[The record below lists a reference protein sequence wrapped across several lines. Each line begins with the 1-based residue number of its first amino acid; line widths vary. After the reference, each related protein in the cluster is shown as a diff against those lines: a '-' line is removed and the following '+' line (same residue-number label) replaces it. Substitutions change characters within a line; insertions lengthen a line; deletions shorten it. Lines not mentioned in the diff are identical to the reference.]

1 MELNPYL
8 VGALI
13 GAVLAFTF
21 FYLFFKS
28 KSVDRREHEALSA
41 KLNDASTSLKL
52 AEERFKSQQTL
63 SGSLEQKF
71 DLKQTELSTLLA
83 KTASMEASLKS
94 TMERFNEHAASLT
107 KEKEINRDQQ
117 NELNLHQRQVVE
129 LRERNNALQE
139 KLEAQKNEVLELQKT
154 AHLQFEKLAQQIF
167 EEKTG
172 KFTEANK
179 VNLEALLKPLSENI
193 ESFKK
198 KVEETY
204 DKESKQRF
212 SLEEKVKDLIF
223 NTNKISEEANNL
235 ATALKG
241 QVKKQGDWGETILE
255 RILES
260 SGLEKGREYY
270 VQENIKDEEGKN
282 LRPDIIVRLPDN
294 KRIIVD
300 SKVSL
305 NAYLRYS
312 ETDSPEEKDIQTAK
326 HLQAINTHI
335 DQLSAKKYHESEN
348 SLDWVIMF
356 FAIEPAYILAVQA
369 DPNLWSYAYSR
380 KVILIN
386 PTSLIATL
394 RIIADMWKIE
404 QQNKNAKAIAE
415 QGSRLYEKFTG
426 FAFTLEDIGKHLN
439 RSQDAYHQA
448 LNQLR
453 DGRGNLISQAQ
464 KLKKLG
470 IKHKNK
476 LPTIMQN
483 PIDDDDDETLNLEE
497 GQQAENDE

>member
-1 MELNPYL
+1 MELTPYL

-13 GAVLAFTF
+13 GAVLALIFL
-21 FYLFFKS
+21 YLLFKS
-28 KSVDRREHEALSA
+28 KTVERKEYDQLAS
-41 KLNDASTSLKL
+41 KLNDASANLKW
-52 AEERFKSQQTL
+52 AEERLKSNQEL
-63 SGSLEQKF
+63 SGQLE
-71 DLKQTELSTLLA
+71 LKADNKQNELSALMA
-83 KTASMEASLKS
+83 KTASLEASWKS
-94 TMERFNEHAASLT
+94 TTERLNEYITSLST
-107 KEKEINRDQQ
+107 EKEINRNQQ
-117 NELNLHQRQVVE
+117 NELMLHQRQVAE
-129 LRERNNALQE
+129 LKAQNVSLVE
-139 KLEAQKNEVLELQKT
+139 KLEAHKSEILEMQKT

-179 VNLEALLKPLSENI
+179 SNMEALLKPLADNI
-193 ESFKK
+193 DSFKK

-212 SLEEKVKDLIF
+212 SLEEKVKDLIT

-260 SGLEKGREYY
+260 SGLEKGREYF

-282 LRPDIIVRLPDN
+282 FRPDIIVRLPDN
-294 KRIIVD
+294 KKIILD

-312 ETDSPEEKDIQTAK
+312 ETDSPEEKAIQAAK

-356 FAIEPAYILAVQA
+356 FAIEPAYILAVQE

-404 QQNKNAKAIAE
+404 QQNKNAKAIAD

-426 FAFTLEDIGKHLN
+426 FVFTLEDIGKHLVK
-439 RSQDAYHQA
+439 SQDAYHTA

-464 KLKKLG
+464 KLRKLG
-470 IKHKNK
+470 IKHKDK
-476 LPTIMQN
+476 LPSAMLTA
-483 PIDDDDDETLNLEE
+483 DDEDEEIPGLEKGE
-497 GQQAENDE
+497 QAESGE

>member
-1 MELNPYL
+1 MEWTPYL

-13 GAVLAFTF
+13 GAVLALVFL
-21 FYLFFKS
+21 YLLFKS
-28 KSVDRREHEALSA
+28 RTVERKEYDSLSS
-41 KLNDASTSLKL
+41 KLNEATANLKL
-52 AEERFKSQQTL
+52 AEERLKSNQDI
-63 SGSLEQKF
+63 SASLEQKAEQRQ
-71 DLKQTELSTLLA
+71 KELSTFVA
-83 KTASMEASLKS
+83 KAASLES
-94 TMERFNEHAASLT
+94 SFNSANERFNEISNSLN
-107 KEKEINRDQQ
+107 KEKDINRDQQ
-117 NELNLHQRQVVE
+117 SELMK
-129 LRERNNALQE
+129 LRAQNVSLQE
-139 KLEAQKNEVLELQKT
+139 RLDAQKNEMTEIQKKSHLE
-154 AHLQFEKLAQQIF
+154 FEKLAQQIF
-167 EEKTG
+167 EEKSG

-179 VNLEALLKPLSENI
+179 HNIEALLKPLAENI
-193 ESFKK
+193 DSFKK

-212 SLEEKVKDLIF
+212 SLEEKVKDLIT
-223 NTNKISEEANNL
+223 NTTKISEEANNL

-260 SGLEKGREYY
+260 SGLEKGREYF
-270 VQENIKDEEGKN
+270 VQENIKDDEGKN
-282 LRPDIIVRLPDN
+282 FRPDVIVRLPDN
-294 KRIIVD
+294 KKIIVD

-312 ETDSPEEKDIQTAK
+312 ETDSPEEREIQVAK

-335 DQLSAKKYHESEN
+335 DQLSSKKYHESEN

-404 QQNKNAKAIAE
+404 QQNKNAKAIAD
-415 QGSRLYEKFTG
+415 QGTKLYEKFVG
-426 FAFTLEDIGKHLN
+426 FVKTLEEIGRHITK
-439 RSQDAYHQA
+439 SQDAYHEA
-448 LNQLR
+448 MGQLK
-453 DGRGNLISQAQ
+453 DGRGNLIKQAQ
-464 KLKKLG
+464 NLKKLG
-470 IKHKNK
+470 IKSAKH
-476 LPTIMQN
+476 LP
-483 PIDDDDDETLNLEE
+483 PAFLAADDDEEEVLGLEE
-497 GQQAENDE
+497 GEQAESGE

>member
-1 MELNPYL
+1 MELTPYL

-13 GAVLAFTF
+13 GAVLALIFL
-21 FYLFFKS
+21 YLLFKS
-28 KSVDRREHEALSA
+28 RTVERKEYENLYS
-41 KLNDASTSLKL
+41 KLNETNANLRL
-52 AEERFKSQQTL
+52 AEERLKSNL
-63 SGSLEQKF
+63 DISSSLEQKAEQRQ
-71 DLKQTELSTLLA
+71 KELSAHVA
-83 KTASMEASLKS
+83 KLASLETS
-94 TMERFNEHAASLT
+94 NLSINERFNDISNSLN
-107 KEKEINRDQQ
+107 KEKDINREQQ
-117 NELNLHQRQVVE
+117 SELMK
-129 LRERNNALQE
+129 LRAQNVSLQE
-139 KLEAQKNEVLELQKT
+139 RLDAQKNEMSEIQRTSL
-154 AHLQFEKLAQQIF
+154 LQFEKLAQQIF
-167 EEKTG
+167 EEKSG
-172 KFTEANK
+172 KFTETNK
-179 VNLEALLKPLSENI
+179 HNIEALLKPLSENI
-193 ESFKK
+193 DSFKK

-212 SLEEKVKDLIF
+212 SLEEKVKDLIT
-223 NTNKISEEANNL
+223 NTTKISEEANNL

-260 SGLEKGREYY
+260 SGLEKGREYF

-282 LRPDIIVRLPDN
+282 FRPDIIVRLPDN

-312 ETDSPEEKDIQTAK
+312 ETDSPEEREIQVAK
-326 HLQAINTHI
+326 HLQAINMHI

-404 QQNKNAKAIAE
+404 QQNKNAKAIAD
-415 QGSRLYEKFTG
+415 QGTKLYEKFVG
-426 FAFTLEDIGKHLN
+426 FVKTLEEIGRHITK
-439 RSQDAYHQA
+439 SQDAYNEA
-448 LNQLR
+448 IGQLR
-453 DGRGNLISQAQ
+453 DGRGNLIKQAQ
-464 KLKKLG
+464 NLKKLG
-470 IKHKNK
+470 IKSAKH
-476 LPTIMQN
+476 LPPAFQAA
-483 PIDDDDDETLNLEE
+483 DEEEDEVLGLEE
-497 GQQAENDE
+497 GEQAESGE